1 MKNSRTIEKIIINT
15 LLILFTFLFYL
26 HYQYWISFFT
36 LGLLVIF
43 TRFADL
49 KNFTISLRGVIAE
62 FIEKDKEL
70 AKVIKSDASPKE
82 KLEKSQKLVDEIF
95 KLGYQAAGGKPVT
108 DIWNVKILR
117 DQKGNIKGYQY
128 DET

>member
-1 MKNSRTIEKIIINT
+1 MKNSRKIKKIIINT
-15 LLILFTFLFYL
+15 LLILFAFLFYL
-26 HYQYWISFFT
+26 SSQYWISFFT
-36 LGLLVIF
+36 LGLLMIF

-49 KNFTISLRGVIAE
+49 KNFTINSRGVIAE

-95 KLGYQAAGGKPVT
+95 KLGYQTAGGKPVT
-108 DIWNVKILR
+108 DISNVKILR
-117 DQKGNIKGYQY
+117 DQKGSIKGYQY